1 MKSKAP
7 VLNQAAIKA
16 PTTPGPV
23 PGPKSPDER
32 EQAERERV
40 RCERVAVAVEFGAA
54 LEDLVAYTY
63 LVAYAQLQEDEPD
76 AASRISGLRF
86 PPDLLVRLTPKA
98 HLQRTRQKLLKLE
111 PTLLGLEQ
119 LDGTAPPAKPP
130 PPSVKPP
137 PPSVKPSPPPVGSSP
152 PHKGP
157 GGTQPPPPQPP
168 PLKPDGAQHPG
179 SEGTTAGAT
188 VPPPTPNETQQPAPG
203 GAKMP
208 GGTAPPA
215 KSEET
220 QQLGP
225 EGTTP
230 GAPTPGE
237 AMPPP
242 PWQPNPG
249 KTQPQGL
256 KGTTPLLAPNGT
268 QQPGSNVMG
277 PGGTHQQRQQPIP
290 SREFKIEQRTGI
302 LLPARCAQGDSD
314 SQDREYP
321 LTSLNGLYEAIC
333 LWNERIVELLM
344 DSPVVLGG
352 FRVGK
357 ALSLT
362 QWQIRRV
369 DERWNRADGGSFAD
383 PWDEVFGKQ
392 RIDEIQRHL
401 GTLSTVLDS
410 RAVTAVSTS
419 LEYWRNALL
428 YLTPLEASASARSRW
443 RNALQR
449 LASIG
454 EPSGARSRSPQPS
467 SYEERAIEISRG
479 DREKLLPALEEQIDN
494 WLDLLTGRRPP
505 ESFPVAGIVTSLTKK
520 VTANLWARF
529 FRFLVPV
536 LLILVIVAAL
546 LAAGFLV
553 LNAFDVLDVFD
564 SLKGHGTTLL
574 GGLGSL
580 VVAVLTALVAP
591 RGQSLS
597 GRGATNAAAGGGIN
611 GGSHSGF
618 VPRGSHGA
626 AGALAGAAVGA
637 AANLKQDVLSD
648 VVEQLRLEEL
658 NLAVSDPLVR
668 CVLALEGQEK
678 GDPAKD
684 AERFLR
690 LVYKDGSNLKRLQ
703 PVFKDLYKD

>member
-23 PGPKSPDER
+23 PGPKSPEER

-40 RCERVAVAVEFGAA
+40 RRERVAVAVEFGAA

-130 PPSVKPP
+130 PPPVKPP
-137 PPSVKPSPPPVGSSP
+137 PPPAGSSP

-168 PLKPDGAQHPG
+168 PLKPEGAQHPG

-188 VPPPTPNETQQPAPG
+188 VPPPTPNEAQQPAPS

-215 KSEET
+215 KPEET

-230 GAPTPGE
+230 GK

-242 PWQPNPG
+242 PWQQNPG

-268 QQPGSNVMG
+268 QQPGFNVMG
-277 PGGTHQQRQQPIP
+277 PGGTHQQPIP
-290 SREFKIEQRTGI
+290 SREFKIEQRIGI

-314 SQDREYP
+314 SQDRDYP
-321 LTSLNGLYEAIC
+321 LNGLYEAIC

-428 YLTPLEASASARSRW
+428 YLTPLEASASAGSRW
-443 RNALQR
+443 RNALRR

-467 SYEERAIEISRG
+467 PYEERAIEISRG

-553 LNAFDVLDVFD
+553 LGALPETSNFIPSGFN
-564 SLKGHGTTLL
+564 GTTLL

-597 GRGATNAAAGGGIN
+597 GRGATNAAGGGIN
-611 GGSHSGF
+611 GGSHGGF
-618 VPRGSHGA
+618 VPQVGSGA

-684 AERFLR
+684 AECFLR